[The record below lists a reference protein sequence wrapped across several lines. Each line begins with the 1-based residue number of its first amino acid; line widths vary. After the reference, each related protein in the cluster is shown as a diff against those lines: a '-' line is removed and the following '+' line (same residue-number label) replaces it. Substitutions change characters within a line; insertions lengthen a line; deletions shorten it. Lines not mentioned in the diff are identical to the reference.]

1 MFDKVIEFST
11 QEDYLALKEDYP
23 IPAKLNIPSWF
34 KELNHTVEQRTVK
47 GCMPFLDALTSGYIL
62 RMPQDLAIR
71 HNVKDDEGK
80 PIAAHLSAAS
90 LSGMFANVKGL
101 NINNDSIQTHD
112 PSQLGK
118 CPFHEKNKNLPYH
131 KILNPWRIK
140 TPPGYSCLFMPIQ
153 NNQDDRFYPITGIV
167 DTDTF
172 ISEINFPIVIN
183 GDKYPV
189 LDTVIKKGTPYVQII
204 PFKRESWKMKISKLT
219 TKDIYSFRLNYGLKI
234 LYNYKQRF
242 WNKKSWK

>member
-1 MFDKVIEFST
+1 
-11 QEDYLALKEDYP
+11 
-23 IPAKLNIPSWF
+23 
-34 KELNHTVEQRTVK
+34 
-47 GCMPFLDALTSGYIL
+47 
-62 RMPQDLAIR
+62 
-71 HNVKDDEGK
+71 
-80 PIAAHLSAAS
+80 
-90 LSGMFANVKGL
+90 
-101 NINNDSIQTHD
+101 
-112 PSQLGK
+112 
-118 CPFHEKNKNLPYH
+118 
-131 KILNPWRIK
+131 
-140 TPPGYSCLFMPIQ
+140 MPIQ